1 VVGTRRLLDVVRRAG
16 VEPHVVYISIV
27 GIDKIPFGYHRGKVA
42 IEQVTERSQLPYT
55 DPAHD
60 TVAHA
65 GS

>member
-1 VVGTRRLLDVVRRAG
+1 VRRAG